1 MTSPPRR
8 SRLGRALIWA
18 GVAGLA
24 LVLLLVAAVAML
36 QTSAG
41 KRWLAAELS
50 ALASGAAGYDIA
62 IGEIDGVV
70 PVDFSIA
77 ALRVA
82 DADGVWL
89 VAENLHLAW
98 SPAELLGGRVS
109 ISRLAA
115 DRIEVHRSPV
125 TEEPVA
131 PSEPGLPSL
140 ELPSLPVEIQLA
152 DLEIATLRLG
162 EPLVG
167 AEITAAA
174 FGSLSLGGAPNEAA
188 AALDVMRLDGAPGE
202 VRIRLAQ
209 SGERE
214 LQLEAT
220 VREPA
225 GGLVVR
231 LLDLPGLPAIDLRLS
246 GSGPAT
252 GWSGRLDARA
262 GDAAIGLDVQ
272 LALDE
277 ALRLGLAG
285 TVDTGGLAGPELREL
300 LPRPLTLD
308 AALGW
313 APGGELDVDRL
324 ALSAR
329 GLALTLAGA
338 IDSSGET
345 VSAEAELAVND
356 SALLARLADP
366 ARAEALHATARVSG
380 RLEAPQI
387 ALDAAVDRLAA
398 PGVQAEAVSVLL
410 SVQPADDQTRQ
421 ALSLQVMPSG
431 LTLEASAPLSS
442 IIGPAP
448 EITLDG
454 TLDPASGDL
463 DIARLTARG
472 AALELTGQGRVA
484 EAGRD
489 VDAALRLTL
498 ADLAPLGE
506 LAQQPLGGGLVVE
519 LRATGDAT
527 LPALAVDL
535 AARASDLALGDQ
547 LMSGL
552 VGTAPQLVGALTVEG
567 DTLRI
572 DRAEL
577 TTAAIAATVSGSVA
591 ENIDLQLTASA
602 ADLRTV
608 ARQVGADLAGAL
620 ALEAHVAGALDN
632 PAVDGRISG
641 NGVVAT
647 GIPLGNAVID
657 LSAADLATGPRG
669 TLAFTAAPGGAALE
683 GRTAFQVTP
692 QGGIRVSGLQIAG
705 AGDLALRGDL
715 ALGANG
721 LLDGS
726 LRGEIADLSPWQGL
740 AGTPLAG
747 AVSLQLQAVP
757 RNGQQIVLAL
767 TGRAL
772 AVAEAVTIATLQL
785 DAEIA
790 NALGD
795 PAIEARLAATKVA
808 AEPVAFDEVVAAARG
823 RLAGLDWTLD
833 ATNAAAEDPTLHAQG
848 RLGLAGSGGTVT
860 LAALDA
866 ALPPVTL
873 ALARPATLGWDDRG
887 VHFDDIEAAIG
898 DGRLVASGSFAA
910 GDLALAA
917 NLTDLPLGLLA
928 ELAGGLALD
937 GRLSATAALTGT
949 PAAPEGRITMAI
961 AELREAGVDPAE
973 AVALAA
979 EGEARLAGGRV
990 DATARL
996 TGPADFNLDARV
1008 SAPMGGSGALDG
1020 TVRGVIDLAL
1030 VPSLVDL
1037 RGDALAGRL
1046 DLDLA
1051 LGGSLDVPQAS
1062 GRATLRDGAYESASA
1077 GTVLRNLAAEVV
1089 GGNRQLRLASL
1100 SADDGNGGRL
1110 SGTAALAIDAA
1121 AGFPLTASVT
1131 LDRFTALRR
1140 SDATVQA
1147 SGKVDISRA
1156 AAGGRISGSLTVDSA
1171 ELRIPE
1177 RLGGSIVTLEV
1188 TEINQPPDQSPRPE
1202 PDTTPGAPLD
1212 LAVTV
1217 DVPGRAF
1224 LRGRGLDSEWRG
1236 RLAVGGTTAEPDI
1249 TGTLD
1254 VVRGTLDLLG
1264 RIFRFDQG
1272 QVGFVGGGEIDPE
1285 LAFTARSE
1293 AETLT
1298 VVAVVSGTAS
1308 NPSFALTSEPPLP
1321 QDEILARLL
1330 FGTSAGSLTPLQAV
1344 QLAQTAAQ
1352 LSGAGGPVSILDEL
1366 RQGFGLDVL
1375 GIEGGESPSASSLTV
1390 GKYLTD
1396 DVFLRMN
1403 QGLTPE
1409 SRRVGVE
1416 VRVLPRV
1423 TVESDI
1429 GAQSQ
1434 GSVGVNWRYDY

>member
-1 MTSPPRR
+1 M
-8 SRLGRALIWA
+8 
-18 GVAGLA
+18 LA
-24 LVLLLVAAVAML
+24 WLLLVAAAAAML
-36 QTSAG
+36 QTAAG
-41 KRWLAAELS
+41 KRWLASELS
-50 ALASGAAGYDIA
+50 ALASEAAGYDIA
-62 IGEIDGVV
+62 VGEIDGVV

-77 ALRVA
+77 TLRVA

-89 VAENLHLAW
+89 VAENLRLAW
-98 SPAELLGGRVS
+98 NPAELLGGRVS
-109 ISRLAA
+109 ISRVAA
-115 DRIEVHRSPV
+115 DRIEVHRSPA
-125 TEEPVA
+125 TEEPAA

-140 ELPSLPVEIQLA
+140 ELPSLPVEIRLA
-152 DLEIATLRLG
+152 DLEIGELHLG
-162 EPLVG
+162 EPLAG
-167 AEITAAA
+167 AEITAGA
-174 FGSLSLGGAPNEAA
+174 FGSLSIGGAPNEAA

-202 VRIRLAQ
+202 VRLRLAQ

-214 LQLEAT
+214 LRLEAV

-225 GGLVVR
+225 GGLVAR
-231 LLDLPGLPAIDLRLS
+231 LLELPGLPAIDLSLR

-252 GWSGRLDARA
+252 AWTGRLDAEA
-262 GDAAIGLDVQ
+262 GDASLGLDVE

-277 ALRLGLAG
+277 AVRLALAG
-285 TVDTGGLAGPELREL
+285 PIDPGGLAGPEPREL

-308 AALGW
+308 AAIAW
-313 APGGELDVDRL
+313 APGGALSVDRL
-324 ALSAR
+324 ALSAA
-329 GLALTLAGA
+329 GLELSLAGA
-338 IDSSGET
+338 IDSRAET
-345 VSAEAELAVND
+345 VSAEAELAVTD
-356 SALLARLADP
+356 PALLTRLADP
-366 ARAEALHATARVSG
+366 ARAEALHATATVSG
-380 RLEAPQI
+380 RLEAPQLE
-387 ALDAAVDRLAA
+387 LDAGIDRPAA
-398 PGVQAEAVSVLL
+398 PGVQADAVSVLL
-410 SVQPADDQTRQ
+410 SLAPTDDPLRRAISLRVRPQGL
-421 ALSLQVMPSG
+421 ALDGAVPLSG
-431 LTLEASAPLSS
+431 L
-442 IIGPAP
+442 IGAAP
-448 EITLDG
+448 EVTLDG
-454 TLDPASGDL
+454 TLEPASGRL
-463 DIARLTARG
+463 DIARLAARG
-472 AALELTGQGRVA
+472 AALELTGQGHVA

-489 VDAALRLTL
+489 VDAALRLAL
-498 ADLAPLGE
+498 ADLAPLSE

-535 AARASDLALGDQ
+535 DARAAELVLGDP

-552 VGTAPQLVGALTVEG
+552 VGAAPQLVGALTVEG

-577 TTAAIAATVSGSVA
+577 TTAAASATASGRVADDLDLAVAASA
-591 ENIDLQLTASA
+591 RDLQAVSRHL
-602 ADLRTV
+602 
-608 ARQVGADLAGAL
+608 GGELAGVL
-620 ALEAHVAGALDN
+620 ALEAQVAGPLDN
-632 PAVDGRISG
+632 PAIDARIRG
-641 NGVVAT
+641 NGVAAA
-647 GIPLGNAVID
+647 GIALGDPVID
-657 LSAADLATGPRG
+657 LSATGLAAGPRG
-669 TLAFTAAPGGAALE
+669 TLAFTAAPDGAALD
-683 GRTAFQVTP
+683 GRTSFRLTP
-692 QGGIRVSGLQIAG
+692 QGEVRLGGLQLSG
-705 AGDLALRGDL
+705 AGGLELRGDL
-715 ALGANG
+715 AIGGDG
-721 LLDGS
+721 LLNGELS
-726 LRGEIADLSPWQGL
+726 GEIADLSPWQDL
-740 AGTPLAG
+740 AETPLAG
-747 AVSLQLQAVP
+747 AVSLQLQAAP

-767 TGRAL
+767 TGRELAL
-772 AVAEAVTIATLQL
+772 ADAATIGTLRL

-790 NALGD
+790 DALGE
-795 PAIEARLAATKVA
+795 PSIEARLDGTAVA
-808 AEPVAFDEVVAAARG
+808 ADPVAFDEVAATARG

-833 ATNAAAEDPTLHAQG
+833 ATNAAAAVTLQARG

-860 LAALDA
+860 LAGLDA

-873 ALARPATLGWDDRG
+873 ALAQPATIGWDDRG
-887 VHFDDIEAAIG
+887 VRFDDVEAAIG
-898 DGRLVASGSFAA
+898 DGRLAASGSFAP
-910 GDLALAA
+910 GDMTLDAS
-917 NLTDLPLGLLA
+917 LTDLPVGLLA
-928 ELAGGLALD
+928 ELAGGLSVD
-937 GRLSATAALTGT
+937 GRLSATAALTGD

-973 AVALAA
+973 AVALTG

-990 DATARL
+990 EATARVS
-996 TGPADFNLDARV
+996 GPEDFALDARV
-1008 SAPMGGSGALDG
+1008 SAPLGGSGALDG
-1020 TVRGVIDLAL
+1020 NVRGAVDLAL
-1030 VPSLVDL
+1030 VPRLIDL
-1037 RGDALAGRL
+1037 RGDALAGKL

-1051 LGGSLDVPQAS
+1051 LGGSLDAPRAS
-1062 GRATLRDGAYESASA
+1062 GRATLREGAYESASA
-1077 GTVLRNLAAEVV
+1077 GTVLHNLAAEVV
-1089 GGNRQLRLASL
+1089 GDDQRLRVASL
-1100 SADDGNGGRL
+1100 SAEDGSGGRL

-1147 SGKVDISRA
+1147 SGTVDIARA
-1156 AAGGRISGSLTVDSA
+1156 AEGGRISGSLTVDSA

-1188 TEINQPPDQSPRPE
+1188 TEINRPPDQAPRPE
-1202 PDTTPGAPLD
+1202 PDTAPGEPLD
-1212 LAVTV
+1212 LALTV

-1236 RLAVGGTTAEPDI
+1236 RLAIGGTTAKPDI
-1249 TGTLD
+1249 TGTLN

-1298 VVAVVSGTAS
+1298 VVAAVSGTAS
-1308 NPSFALTSEPPLP
+1308 NPSFALSSEPPLP

-1366 RQGFGLDVL
+1366 RQGVGLDVL
-1375 GIEGGESPSASSLTV
+1375 GIESGETVSGSSLTV

-1396 DVFLRMN
+1396 DVFVRMN
-1403 QGLTPE
+1403 QGITPE